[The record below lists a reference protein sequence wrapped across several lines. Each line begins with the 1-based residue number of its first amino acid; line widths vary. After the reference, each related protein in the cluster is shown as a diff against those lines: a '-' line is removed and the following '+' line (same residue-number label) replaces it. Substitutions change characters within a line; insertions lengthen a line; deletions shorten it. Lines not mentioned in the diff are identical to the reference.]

1 MTKRIPQKRKY
12 DSSKRQA
19 RALETQTQI
28 IEVAK
33 QLFIRDGYTRTTII
47 AIATEAG
54 VAPETIYS
62 MFGNKRA
69 ILMGTM
75 KGFIPG
81 DGNPVPEF
89 VHASIQEVESERNQN
104 RQIQLFAQR
113 MRRIM
118 EHSASLIEVLRVA
131 AKTEA
136 DMEALLHKY
145 LNGRFQGMGYF
156 VDCLLANGPLRS
168 RMDKLNATETIWA
181 LTSAEVYTLL
191 VSERGW
197 SADEYEIWLAETLT
211 RLLLP

>member
-1 MTKRIPQKRKY
+1 MTKRIPKKRKY

-69 ILMGTM
+69 ILMGM
-75 KGFIPG
+75 MNGFIPG
-81 DGNPVPEF
+81 DGNPAPEF
-89 VHASIQEVESERNQN
+89 VRASIQEVESERNQN

-131 AKTEA
+131 AKNEA
-136 DMEALLHKY
+136 DMEALLNKY
-145 LNGRFQGMGYF
+145 LNGRFQGMSYF

-168 RMDKLNATETIWA
+168 RMDKLNATETIWT

>member
-1 MTKRIPQKRKY
+1 MTKRIPKKRKY

-19 RALETQTQI
+19 RALETQAQI

-75 KGFIPG
+75 NGFIPG

-89 VHASIQEVESERNQN
+89 VRASIQEVESERNQN

-131 AKTEA
+131 AKNEA
-136 DMEALLHKY
+136 DMEALLNKY
-145 LNGRFQGMGYF
+145 LNGRFQGMSYF

-168 RMDKLNATETIWA
+168 RMDKLNATETLWT

-197 SADEYEIWLAETLT
+197 SADEYEIWLAETIT

>member
-1 MTKRIPQKRKY
+1 MTKRIPKKRKY

-75 KGFIPG
+75 NGFIPG

-89 VHASIQEVESERNQN
+89 VRASIQEVESERNQN

-136 DMEALLHKY
+136 DMEALLNKY

-156 VDCLLANGPLRS
+156 IDCLLANGPLRS

-191 VSERGW
+191 VAERGW